1 MLLYSGAFLLTCQ
14 SLTKH
19 ALLVAGTIFSWMFRK
34 HRMFEDL
41 GRKCWC
47 FAIYFTHLCFLVCH
61 TWKHGSV
68 RPVIKHPIVDGF
80 ISYDKNILLY
90 YLFLLKCKNNTHT
103 QAQREKE
110 RERVCMVHL
119 DNSFSF
125 SIITVNWN
133 ELEMWKLLLI
143 NHFPYVS

>member
-1 MLLYSGAFLLTCQ
+1 MLLSTGAFLLTCQ

-19 ALLVAGTIFSWMFRK
+19 PPLVAGTIFSWMFRK
-34 HRMFEDL
+34 HRMFKNLE
-41 GRKCWC
+41 RKCWC
-47 FAIYFTHLCFLVCH
+47 FAIYFTHLCYLVCH

-68 RPVIKHPIVDGF
+68 RPVIKHPIVEGF
-80 ISYDKNILLY
+80 IAYDKNWLLY
-90 YLFLLKCKNNTHT
+90 YLFLLKCKNNTQTH
-103 QAQREKE
+103 EKRE

-125 SIITVNWN
+125 SIIAVNWN